1 MLVTPEGGLEAHCV
15 KQHHAVEEVSRL
27 LKLYQIL
34 CQAEDVI
41 YDPQPDTTVRFLV
54 FLNITI
60 MTEPVMLYKFQL

>member
-1 MLVTPEGGLEAHCV
+1 VW

-60 MTEPVMLYKFQL
+60 MTEPVML